1 MKTIVNK
8 THKPLKIQL
17 HGGKVLHLGPAR
29 TGQISDEAA
38 GEPAVRRLI
47 DAGDVEIAGEGAHP
61 ETPGSGSPA
70 TPHEATHGHTPT
82 TVVLPKGNR

>member
-17 HGGKVLHLGPAR
+17 RGGKVLHLGPAKN
-29 TGQISDEAA
+29 GQVGDDAADE
-38 GEPAVRRLI
+38 PSMRRLI
-47 DAGDVEIAGEGAHP
+47 EAGEVEIVGDGAHAG
-61 ETPGSGSPA
+61 PGGQGAAS
-70 TPHEATHGHTPT
+70 TPHESTHGHTQT

>member
-8 THKPLKIQL
+8 SHKPLKIQL

-29 TGQISDEAA
+29 TGQIADEAA
-38 GEPAVRRLI
+38 GEPAVRRLVES
-47 DAGDVEIAGEGAHP
+47 GDVEIVGEGAH
-61 ETPGSGSPA
+61 SGPA
-70 TPHEATHGHTPT
+70 GQEQAPTAHEATHGHTPT

>member
-8 THKPLKIQL
+8 THKPLKIRL
-17 HGGKVLHLGPAR
+17 HGGKVLHLGPAK
-29 TGQISDEAA
+29 TGQIADEAA

-47 DAGDVEIAGEGAHP
+47 DAGDVEIQGEGAH
-61 ETPGSGSPA
+61 SGPA
-70 TPHEATHGHTPT
+70 AQGPSSAPHEATHGHTQT

>member
-8 THKPLKIQL
+8 THKPLKIRL

-29 TGQISDEAA
+29 TGQIGDDAA
-38 GEPAVRRLI
+38 GEPTVRRLI
-47 DAGDVEIAGEGAHP
+47 EAGEVEIVGDGAHP
-61 ETPGSGSPA
+61 GSTAQGPSS
-70 TPHEATHGHTPT
+70 TPHEATHGHSPT

>member
-8 THKPLKIQL
+8 THKPLKIRL

-29 TGQISDEAA
+29 TGQITDEAA
-38 GEPAVRRLI
+38 GEPAVRRLV
-47 DAGDVEIAGEGAHP
+47 DSGDVEIAGEGAHA
-61 ETPGSGSPA
+61 GAPA
-70 TPHEATHGHTPT
+70 QGTTSTPHEATHGHTPT